1 MQDYGEMVRQLMMH
15 AIPVGDVVPF
25 IKKGLGPNPMN
36 LTEGAGRVQAGGR
49 QTETPLHQWLYE
61 RGVPA
66 HKIGQTLELQRQ
78 HGLSDAMIK
87 HERLVYEQGKAR
99 EQAMR
104 DREQGVPS
112 ELRDAFMKASRL
124 QPENQD

>member
-1 MQDYGEMVRQLMMH
+1 MPQS
-15 AIPVGDVVPF
+15 IPSMAQMLTLIGDVVPF
-25 IKKGLGPNPMN
+25 GKRNMYPGMG
-36 LTEGAGRVQAGGR
+36 TEGARPYQGGSGRRV
-49 QTETPLHQWLYE
+49 TETPLNEWLYQ

-99 EQAMR
+99 AQAAL
-104 DREQGVPS
+104 DKKTGVSPD
-112 ELRDAFMKASRL
+112 LRDEFMRASRS